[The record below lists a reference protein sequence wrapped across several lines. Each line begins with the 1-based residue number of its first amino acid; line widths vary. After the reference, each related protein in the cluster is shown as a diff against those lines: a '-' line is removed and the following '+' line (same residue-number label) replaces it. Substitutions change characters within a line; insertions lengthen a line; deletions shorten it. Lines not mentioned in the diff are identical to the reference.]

1 TDMSNSEDSTITY
14 TTVSSPFGGLSNIGS
29 PRVDGPP
36 VMPEDPYAYDDHEED
51 PADYPADEGDE
62 GDDEDESSD
71 DDEDDD
77 IDIDGDKDEDEDEYL
92 APTDSI
98 AVALPAVDH
107 APSDEETELFETD
120 ESAATP
126 PPHLAYC
133 VTARISIRP

>member
-1 TDMSNSEDSTITY
+1 
-14 TTVSSPFGGLSNIGS
+14 
-29 PRVDGPP
+29 
-36 VMPEDPYAYDDHEED
+36 
-51 PADYPADEGDE
+51 
-62 GDDEDESSD
+62 
-71 DDEDDD
+71 D
-77 IDIDGDKDEDEDEYL
+77 IDIDGDKDKDEDEYL

-133 VTARISIRP
+133 VTARISIRPQTPISLPLDIDISRLMAIPTPPPSPLSI